1 MDVNKK
7 ALSYFN
13 SFYDSFNKR
22 RGDSWETF
30 ATNRTVSGCS
40 CCVQEG
46 KAAKGKDRNTNTC
59 ALGAGLPCA
68 LPDSV
73 RRCLTWAPHVLF
85 HMLSAPARRT
95 RGHRHL
101 LNPAT
106 FSEAQSKVPR
116 FSKSNAGPLATS
128 ESQVNNEHTF
138 QCMSHVFFVCLTFRC
153 K

>member
-1 MDVNKK
+1 MGVNKK

-22 RGDSWETF
+22 RGDGWQTF

-46 KAAKGKDRNTNTC
+46 KAAKGNDRNTNTC
-59 ALGAGLPCA
+59 ALGAGLPSA
-68 LPDSV
+68 HPDGV
-73 RRCLTWAPHVLF
+73 RRCLTGAPDMLS

-106 FSEAQSKVPR
+106 SQKKHSLRSPD
-116 FSKSNAGPLATS
+116 LAN
-128 ESQVNNEHTF
+128 QI
-138 QCMSHVFFVCLTFRC
+138 QDL
-153 K
+153 